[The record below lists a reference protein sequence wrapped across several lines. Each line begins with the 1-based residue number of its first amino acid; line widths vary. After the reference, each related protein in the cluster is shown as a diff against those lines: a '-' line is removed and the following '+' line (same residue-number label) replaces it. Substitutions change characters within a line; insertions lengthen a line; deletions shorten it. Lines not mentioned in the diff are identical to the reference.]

1 MTATGSPERLPSAA
15 VLPQVRSFGELVKRW
30 FDLAAASVLLL
41 LTLPLL
47 LTLALLVRLTSSGP
61 VLFRQTR
68 VGLHGRTFEL
78 LKFRSM
84 YVGADDSL
92 HREYV
97 TRLLRGQE
105 IATQGLFKLAADPR
119 ITPLGRTLRR
129 FSLDELPQ
137 LLNVLRGDMSLVG
150 PRPSLPWEVQ
160 MFPPWARSRQ
170 TVRPGITGLW
180 QVSGRNRLTMLA
192 GLELDVEYVE
202 RRGLRLDLLI
212 LLRTLPVLL
221 SRAGR

>member
-1 MTATGSPERLPSAA
+1 VVAPD
-15 VLPQVRSFGELVKRW
+15 VRASG
-30 FDLAAASVLLL
+30 DLAKRGLDVAAAALLL
-41 LTLPLL
+41 VLTLPVLIVV
-47 LTLALLVRLTSSGP
+47 AFLVRLTSRGP
-61 VLFRQTR
+61 VLFIQTR
-68 VGLHGRTFEL
+68 VGANGRTFGL

-84 YVGADDSL
+84 YVGSDDAV

-97 TRLLRGQE
+97 TRLLRGQGS
-105 IATQGLFKLAADPR
+105 AAQGLFKLADDPR

-137 LLNVLRGDMSLVG
+137 LVNVLKGDMSLVG
-150 PRPSLPWEVQ
+150 PRPSLPWEVM
-160 MFPPWARSRQ
+160 MFPTWARSRQ

-202 RRGLRLDLLI
+202 RRSLRLDLLI
-212 LLRTLPVLL
+212 LLKTVPVLL
-221 SRAGR
+221 SHTGR